1 MNNDDYEI
9 VWSDDGSHLDKNKK
23 QSKLAEIIPTQVK
36 IRIRLEKKARGGK
49 QVSVVYDLPEN
60 PPYFQKLLKEFK
72 RALGVGGVLKNNT
85 LEFQGDQVE
94 KLKILFEQKG
104 FKL

>member
-23 QSKLAEIIPTQVK
+23 QSKLVEIIPAQIK
-36 IRIRLEKKARGGK
+36 IRMRLEKKARGGK
-49 QVSVVYDLPEN
+49 LVSVVYDLPEN

-72 RALGVGGVLKNNT
+72 RTLGVGGVLKANT
-85 LEFQGDQVE
+85 LEFQGDQVD
-94 KLKILFEQKG
+94 KLKELFKQRG